1 MTDRSFRTALV
12 AGGAGFV
19 GSHLCDRL
27 IADGLRV
34 ICMDSLLTSTLDN
47 LRELL
52 REPHFSFIEHDIVQ
66 PLPAELRAD
75 LVFNM
80 ACAASPPLY
89 QLDPIHTMMTSVV
102 GTNNLLVF
110 AAETGARLLQ
120 ASTSEVYG
128 NPTLHPQPE
137 HYFGN
142 VNPIGPRACYDE
154 GKRAAETLCFDY
166 LRHGLADVR
175 VGRIFN
181 TYGPRLRA
189 CDGRV
194 ISNMV
199 SQALAD
205 ESITIYGDGS
215 QTRSFCYVEDLLEGL
230 LRLAFYEE
238 ALEHPVN
245 IGNPQEISIAEVA
258 ELVRRLVGSDAP
270 IIFCPLPVDDPCR
283 RCPDITVA
291 TRLLAWQPK
300 IDLQDGLKRTISWFR
315 ENSERTAHSMVLR
328 ASSSSTDRTIKIER

>member
-19 GSHLCDRL
+19 GSHLCERL
-27 IADGLRV
+27 VADGLRV
-34 ICMDSLLTSTLDN
+34 VCMDSLLTSTLDN
-47 LRELL
+47 LGELL
-52 REPHFSFIEHDIVQ
+52 REPRFSFIEHDIIQ
-66 PLPAELRAD
+66 PLPAGLRAD

-175 VGRIFN
+175 VSRIFN

-205 ESITIYGDGS
+205 EPITIYGDGR
-215 QTRSFCYVEDLLEGL
+215 QTRSFCYVDDLVEGL
-230 LRLAFYEE
+230 LRLASYEE

-245 IGNPQEISIAEVA
+245 VGNPQEISIVEVA
-258 ELVRRLVGSDAP
+258 ELVQRLVGSDAP

-283 RCPDITVA
+283 RRPDITVA
-291 TRLLAWQPK
+291 TKLLAWQPK
-300 IDLQDGLKRTISWFR
+300 VDLPDGLMRTISWFR
-315 ENSERTAHSMVLR
+315 ENRGRTASPIVGR
-328 ASSSSTDRTIKIER
+328 PPFSGANQTIKIER